1 MLMSSR
7 MTEPIR
13 GALATVH
20 RLVAQRR
27 PREEVEVALDAAT
40 ALPESTDPGVAEL
53 IALERAEVALRYDA
67 SDDDDRKPGERMPV
81 EIIEGIR
88 YTHHLRQMGWPY
100 EETAAVLDEVGT
112 LPAAERCRAQ
122 LAFDKIMLTNM
133 YDRPDEDMEPAILAA
148 LAAYSTISI
157 VYKASTISTAC
168 SGRPA
173 LAEKYM
179 PDLIAQV
186 EENMREHPDEVGEK
200 MLEGMR
206 RSLERTRAGL
216 PRP

>member
-1 MLMSSR
+1 MLVSRRIPEPVSS
-7 MTEPIR
+7 
-13 GALATVH
+13 ALASVH
-20 RLVAQRR
+20 RLVVRR
-27 PREEVEVALDAAT
+27 RRREEVEAALDAAA
-40 ALPESTDPGVAEL
+40 ALPESADPGVAEL
-53 IALERAEVALRYDA
+53 LALERAEVALRYDA
-67 SDDDDRKPGERMPV
+67 SNDDDREPGERVPV

-88 YTHHLRQMGWPY
+88 YVHHLYRMGWPY
-100 EETAAVLDEVGT
+100 EETAALLDEVGT
-112 LPAAERCRAQ
+112 LPAAEQCRAQ

-133 YDRPDEDMEPAILAA
+133 YDRPDEDMELAIRAA
-148 LAAYSTISI
+148 LDAYATGPIANKAA
-157 VYKASTISTAC
+157 TISTAC

-179 PDLIAQV
+179 PGLLAQL
-186 EENMREHPDEVGEK
+186 EASLREHPDEVGEK